1 MLKGILNSKSK
12 TVTFAAILLGISA
25 VISGILGL
33 VSDIILAGKFGVG
46 AESNI
51 YFAAFRIPDLV
62 YNLLIVGGLGIA
74 FLPIFAEYY
83 SKNQDEA
90 WRMANLILN
99 IFLFLLIVI
108 SAVLFIFTPS
118 LIKLIAPGFSAENMA
133 LAVSLT
139 RIMFLSPIF
148 FGLSSVFSGILQY
161 FDRFLVYAICPI
173 LYNLGIIFGMVVL
186 TPRFGV
192 MGLAYGVV
200 IGAFLHLVIQ
210 IPFVI
215 NSGFSYKPIFDFKYP
230 AIKRIFY
237 LMIPRVFALAGQ
249 QINLM
254 VITAIA
260 STILGGI
267 AIFNFSNAI
276 FSFPISI
283 IGTSF
288 AIAAFPALSRQ
299 WANGQKKEFFDN
311 FSITFRQILFLA
323 IPVSILI
330 FMLRAQIIRLVYGTF
345 GPNRFD
351 WTATKL
357 TAASLGIFSLGIL
370 ASVLIPFIFRA
381 FFALR
386 DTKTPTLIAVFS
398 IILNIILSFRF
409 VNILKT
415 ANPFQSFIAGS
426 LKLKDISDISVV
438 GLPLAFI
445 LAGIVQFFLLLYF
458 LYRKVRDIRIEEIYS
473 SLKKILFGSVVMI
486 IFVFL
491 SLRLVA
497 KLFGTDTVLGVFG
510 QALLAS
516 LTGTISYILISVFL
530 KSPELKTFYFSVLK
544 QFHKDGEY

>member
-192 MGLAYGVV
+192 TGLAYGVV